1 MSLLFTTGWGAL
13 YLVVLLL
20 TMVPSLFSRERRWL
34 AMYMFVLFV
43 CDRGAVLALSHL
55 DNATALYFL
64 AWAYMVV
71 AVGVVLT
78 HTAVLM
84 GICLVLTS
92 LAFIAGG
99 FGLLDWE
106 WTGTIQEVLGYI
118 VMFSIVLRKGGG
130 SKRHVSV
137 DGRPRDRGRSAA
149 QPARVAQ
156 RQDRR

>member
-13 YLVVLLL
+13 YLAVLVL

-34 AMYMFVLFV
+34 AMYMFALFV
-43 CDRGAVLALSHL
+43 CDRVAVMALSHL
-55 DNATALYFL
+55 DNATSLYFL
-64 AWAYMVV
+64 AWAYMLV

-78 HTAVLM
+78 HTAVLI
-84 GICLVLTS
+84 GVCLLLTS

-99 FGLLDWE
+99 FGFIDWE

-118 VMFSIVLRKGGG
+118 AMFSIVLRKGGG

-137 DGRPRDRGRSAA
+137 DDHSRDRRRGNPR
-149 QPARVAQ
+149 PAPVAQ

>member
-55 DNATALYFL
+55 DNATSLYFL

-118 VMFSIVLRKGGG
+118 AMFSIVLRKGGG
-130 SKRHVSV
+130 SKRHASV
-137 DGRPRDRGRSAA
+137 DGRPRDRGRGAA